1 MDFVFDNYTSLHRI
15 QCSGD
20 KPFAREVLLCQRG
33 NAKLP
38 ESELVERFVLTGM
51 ARNTAL
57 LRRHSRKDNIV
68 TITNAEE
75 IRLQR
80 FRKESD
86 SLGLVEVPTDKLW
99 GAQTQRS
106 LQHFSIGKD
115 LIPREMIASY
125 AVLKKAAAIANHNGK
140 RLGDQQYEL
149 IVQACDE
156 ILSGQHHDM
165 FPLHVWMT
173 GSGTQFNMN
182 VNEVISNRCCQLA
195 GTPLGSKTPVHPNDH
210 VNMAQSSNDTF
221 PSAMYIAAAVNVKQ
235 RLMPAV
241 TALRDAVNNKA
252 QEWNS
257 IVKIGRTHMQ
267 DATPLTLGQEWS
279 GYVGM
284 LADDLERIES
294 ALPGVYR
301 LALGGTA
308 VGTGLNSAP
317 GFAEAAATEIA
328 KLTGLPFVTAP
339 NKFTVQGAHD
349 ALVHLSGTLRTLAV
363 SLYKIANDIRMMS
376 CGPRAGFAEL
386 AIPEN
391 EPGSSIMPGK
401 VNPTQCEALTMIAV
415 QVMADDVAVGFGG
428 AGGYLEM
435 NVYKPLIIFNITH
448 AIAIMTD
455 GVTNFRKFL
464 IEGTKPNLK
473 KINEYVERSLML
485 VTALSPVIGYDKSS
499 KIAHYA
505 LDNDL
510 TLKAAA
516 LKLGFVTEQEFDRVV
531 DPSKM
536 VKPYVAT
543 AE

>member
-1 MDFVFDNYTSLHRI
+1 
-15 QCSGD
+15 
-20 KPFAREVLLCQRG
+20 
-33 NAKLP
+33 
-38 ESELVERFVLTGM
+38 M
-51 ARNTAL
+51 ATTTA
-57 LRRHSRKDNIV
+57 V
-68 TITNAEE
+68 
-75 IRLQR
+75 
-80 FRKESD
+80 RKETD
-86 SLGLVEVPTDKLW
+86 SMGVVEVPADKLW

-106 LQHFSIGKD
+106 IEHFSIGKD
-115 LIPREMIASY
+115 LIPREMIESY
-125 AVLKKAAAIANHNGK
+125 AILKKAAATANHNSQ
-140 RLGDQQYEL
+140 RLDDQRYKL
-149 IVQACDE
+149 IVQTCDE
-156 ILSGQHHDM
+156 ILAGRHHDM

-221 PSAMYIAAAVNVKQ
+221 PSAMYIAAAVNLKQ

-241 TALRDAVNNKA
+241 TALHNAIDEKA
-252 QEWNS
+252 KAWKD

-284 LADDLERIES
+284 LADDLDRIES
-294 ALPGVYR
+294 ALPGLYR

-308 VGTGLNSAP
+308 VGTGLNSVP
-317 GFAEAAATEIA
+317 DFGEAASAEIA
-328 KLTGLPFVTAP
+328 KLTALPFVSAP

-349 ALVHLSGTLRTLAV
+349 ALVQLSGTLRTLAV
-363 SLYKIANDIRMMS
+363 SLYKIANDIRLMS

-386 AIPEN
+386 EIPEN

-415 QVMADDVAVGFGG
+415 QVMANDVAVGFGG

-435 NVYKPLIIFNITH
+435 NVYKPLIIFNIAH
-448 AIAIMTD
+448 SIAIMTD
-455 GVTNFRKFL
+455 GITNFRKFL
-464 IEGTKPNLK
+464 VEGTKPNLK
-473 KINEYVERSLML
+473 KIGEYVERSLML
-485 VTALSPVIGYDKSS
+485 VTALSPVIGYDKAS

-516 LKLGFVTEQEFDRVV
+516 LKLGFVTEAEFDRIV